1 MGKIRRRSKCPK
13 CGSLNVI
20 KWGVQCGCQRYKC
33 KDCGNCF
40 TQTRQDVVSQ
50 TSFYGFGS
58 GYPGNNASRIS
69 PKKAV
74 IVPDN
79 SVAGPTAIL
88 LRLLSGRYSE
98 KRNYCRFFGR
108 RPLRT
113 WQGRPLFRSHPRD
126 ARAPLRGLAWL
137 LSRGSHLPLSQRPSA
152 SLYMQIVIFRI
163 LVWPAN
169 TTSYA
174 MC

>member
-1 MGKIRRRSKCPK
+1 M
-13 CGSLNVI
+13 
-20 KWGVQCGCQRYKC
+20 QCGCQRYKC

-88 LRLLSGRYSE
+88 LRHLSGRYSE
-98 KRNYCRFFGR
+98 KRNYCHFCGR

-113 WQGRPLFRSHPRD
+113 WQGRPLFRSQPRD

-152 SLYMQIVIFRI
+152 SSICK
-163 LVWPAN
+163 
-169 TTSYA
+169 S
-174 MC
+174 